1 MVLQQAEGQKL
12 KKRKLQNLRKE
23 DYSLVMSE
31 RYQRLILIFPSD
43 EKNHLSAFLL
53 QRHRK

>member
-31 RYQRLILIFPSD
+31 R
-43 EKNHLSAFLL
+43 
-53 QRHRK
+53 

>member
-12 KKRKLQNLRKE
+12 NEKKLQNLRKE

-31 RYQRLILIFPSD
+31 R
-43 EKNHLSAFLL
+43 
-53 QRHRK
+53 